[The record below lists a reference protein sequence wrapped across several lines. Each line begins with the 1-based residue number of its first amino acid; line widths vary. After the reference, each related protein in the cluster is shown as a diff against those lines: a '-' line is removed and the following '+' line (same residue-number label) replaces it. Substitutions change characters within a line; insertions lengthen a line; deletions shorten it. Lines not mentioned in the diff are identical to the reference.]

1 MFFIIKVNLVVCWIM
16 SKEGFE
22 RNIVKNDEEK
32 ILYGIN
38 KIVCFACGEQ
48 NDKDT
53 KICSYCKTPIE

>member
-1 MFFIIKVNLVVCWIM
+1 M